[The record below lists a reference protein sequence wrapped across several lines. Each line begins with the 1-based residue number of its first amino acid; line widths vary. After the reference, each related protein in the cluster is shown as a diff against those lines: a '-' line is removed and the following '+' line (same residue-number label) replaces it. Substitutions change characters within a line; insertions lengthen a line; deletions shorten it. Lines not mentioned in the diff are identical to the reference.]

1 MSTPG
6 KSHLVLRFAVASLIA
21 LVLVGA
27 GGVVLMTG
35 YARDHAEADGESH
48 ARFVVNSV
56 LAPALEGVDL
66 SEPLQGATYDRIR
79 ELVVERVLS
88 DGRAVRVKIWRPDGT
103 IVFSDEPRL
112 VGMTFAEEVHE
123 LEEVM
128 DGGADSGIS
137 DLDEE
142 ENELERDLADKL
154 FFTYAPLSLHSGGP
168 VVGVAELYQDY
179 AFIQS
184 EIDAVL
190 RRMALMFGVGLAV
203 LYALLLPIA
212 LRASRELRGRNERL
226 NELLENEQ
234 QTVAEL
240 RDLNQK
246 MDDFVA
252 AASHE
257 LRTPLTSII
266 GYLATLRHPEL
277 GSDPAVR
284 AEFLEAA
291 DAQTKRLLRLITN
304 LLSAAHMEE
313 GTRPVTIERVDLAAI
328 ARAVVAELVGV
339 TERVRIDIPADQ
351 TVPTDRARITEVLT
365 NLIDNAV
372 KYSPPD
378 TPIEVGA
385 SVDIDGFRLWVSDQG
400 VGIEESEQATI
411 FERFHQVDQSATR
424 RFGGVGLGLF
434 LSKGLVQELDGTI
447 EVTSSPGRGS
457 TFTVVLP
464 MGGMPRDSREQVS
477 ASTR

>member
-1 MSTPG
+1 MSSSEKP
-6 KSHLVLRFAVASLIA
+6 HLVLRFAVASLIA
-21 LVLVGA
+21 IVLVGA
-27 GGVVLMTG
+27 AGVVLMTG
-35 YARDHAEADGESH
+35 YARDRAESDGEAH
-48 ARFVVNSV
+48 ALFVVSSV

-66 SEPLQGATYDRIR
+66 SEPLQGATYERVR
-79 ELVVERVLS
+79 ELVAERVLF
-88 DGRAVRVKIWRPDGT
+88 DGRAVRVKIWRSDGT

-112 VGMTFAEEVHE
+112 VGMKFPDEVHE
-123 LEEVM
+123 LDEVM
-128 DGGADSGIS
+128 SGEADSGIS
-137 DLDEE
+137 DLEDEE
-142 ENELERDLADKL
+142 NTLERDLADKL
-154 FFTYAPLSLHSGGP
+154 FFTYAPLRLQSGGP

-184 EIDAVL
+184 NVDAVL
-190 RRMALMFGVGLAV
+190 SRMAIMFGVGLAV
-203 LYALLLPIA
+203 LYTLLLPIA
-212 LRASRELRGRNERL
+212 HRASRDLRRQNERL

-234 QTVAEL
+234 RTVAEL

-266 GYLATLRHPEL
+266 GYLATLRHPDL
-277 GSDPAVR
+277 GSDPTVR

-304 LLSAAHMEE
+304 LLSAAQMEE
-313 GTRPVTIERVDLAAI
+313 GARSVIIERVDLAAI
-328 ARAVVAELVGV
+328 ARAVVAELVGAS
-339 TERVRIDIPADQ
+339 ERVRIVTPPDQ
-351 TVPTDRARITEVLT
+351 AVPTDRARVTEVLT
-365 NLIDNAV
+365 NLIDNAL
-372 KYSPPD
+372 KYSSPD
-378 TPIEVGA
+378 TTVEVGA
-385 SVDIDGFRLWVSDQG
+385 SVDADGFRLWVSDHG
-400 VGIEESEQATI
+400 VGIVESEQATI

-447 EVTSSPGRGS
+447 EVTSSPGSGS

-477 ASTR
+477 ASTG

>member
-1 MSTPG
+1 MSSTEKP
-6 KSHLVLRFAVASLIA
+6 HLVLRFAVASLIA

-35 YARDHAEADGESH
+35 YARDRAESDGESH
-48 ARFVVNSV
+48 ALFVVDSV

-66 SEPLQGATYDRIR
+66 SEPLTGTTYDRVR
-79 ELVVERVLS
+79 ELVAERVLS

-112 VGMTFAEEVHE
+112 VGMRFSDEVHE
-123 LEEVM
+123 LAEVSA
-128 DGGADSGIS
+128 GVAESGIS
-137 DLDEE
+137 DLEDEE
-142 ENELERDLADKL
+142 NTLERDLADKL
-154 FFTYAPLSLHSGGP
+154 FFTYAPLHLRSDGP
-168 VVGVAELYQDY
+168 VVGVAELYLDY

-184 EIDAVL
+184 NVDAVL
-190 RRMALMFGVGLAV
+190 RRMGIMFGVGLAV

-212 LRASRELRGRNERL
+212 LRASREVRRQNERL
-226 NELLENEQ
+226 NELLGNEQ
-234 QTVAEL
+234 RTVAEL

-266 GYLATLRHPEL
+266 GYLATLRHPDL
-277 GSDPAVR
+277 GGDPAVR

-313 GTRPVTIERVDLAAI
+313 GTRPITIECVDLAAI
-328 ARAVVAELVGV
+328 ARAVVAEFPGAA
-339 TERVRIDIPADQ
+339 ERVRIDVPPDQ
-351 TVPTDRARITEVLT
+351 AVPTDRARITDVLT
-365 NLIDNAV
+365 NLIDNAL
-372 KYSPPD
+372 KYSTPD
-378 TPIEVGA
+378 TAVEVGA
-385 SVDIDGFRLWVSDQG
+385 SVGDEGFRLWVIDRG
-400 VGIEESEQATI
+400 VGIDEREQTSI

-434 LSKGLVQELDGTI
+434 VSKELVEELEGRI
-447 EVTSSPGRGS
+447 EVASSPGKGS
-457 TFTVVLP
+457 TFTLVLP
-464 MGGMPRDSREQVS
+464 FGGMPRDSREQVS
-477 ASTR
+477 ASTG

>member
-1 MSTPG
+1 MASTEKP
-6 KSHLVLRFAVASLIA
+6 HLVLRFAVASLIA

-35 YARDHAEADGESH
+35 YARDRAESDGESH
-48 ARFVVNSV
+48 ALFVVDSV

-66 SEPLQGATYDRIR
+66 SEPLTGTTYDRVR

-112 VGMTFAEEVHE
+112 VGMRFSEEVHE
-123 LEEVM
+123 LAEVSA
-128 DGGADSGIS
+128 GEAESGVS
-137 DLDEE
+137 DLEDEE
-142 ENELERDLADKL
+142 NTLERDLADKL
-154 FFTYAPLSLHSGGP
+154 FFTYAPLRLRSDGP

-184 EIDAVL
+184 NVDAVL
-190 RRMALMFGVGLAV
+190 RRMGSCWGRTRRAVRAAPADRLARIQG
-203 LYALLLPIA
+203 APPP
-212 LRASRELRGRNERL
+212 NERL

-234 QTVAEL
+234 RTVAEL

-266 GYLATLRHPEL
+266 GYLATLRHPDL
-277 GSDPAVR
+277 GGDPAVR

-304 LLSAAHMEE
+304 LLSASNMEE
-313 GTRPVTIERVDLAAI
+313 GSRPVAIELVDLAAI
-328 ARAVVAELVGV
+328 ARTVVAELPGAA
-339 TERVRIDIPADQ
+339 ERVRIDVAADRA
-351 TVPTDRARITEVLT
+351 VPTDRGRITEVLM
-365 NLIDNAV
+365 NLIDNAM
-372 KYSPPD
+372 KYSASD
-378 TPIEVGA
+378 TPVEIGA
-385 SVDIDGFRLWVSDQG
+385 SADAGGFRLWVSDRG
-400 VGIEESEQATI
+400 VGIDEREQSAI

-424 RFGGVGLGLF
+424 QFGGVGLGLY
-434 LSKGLVQELDGTI
+434 LSRGLVQELDGRI

-464 MGGMPRDSREQVS
+464 AGAMPQAAAERVP
-477 ASTR
+477 ATTA